1 MATAEPG
8 DVAPDQPIR
17 FKLEPAHIKQRL
29 IRELAEQK
37 KTQAV
42 LAKEYGV
49 SHPSIVSFKQRH
61 KRRIEAVRAD
71 LENEFAGLW
80 IADKSARV
88 AHYEATIEQLDAQIF
103 RALEGLTDRESIVA
117 QLMSGTAVEDID
129 VAGDISDTL
138 TRLMKEKARALRAVA
153 EELGQLPSR
162 VQVNLGAGTSATLKL
177 EGVDLDKL

>member
-8 DVAPDQPIR
+8 DVAPEVPLR
-17 FKLEPAHIKQRL
+17 FKLEPAHIKQKL

-42 LAKEYGV
+42 LAREYGV

-61 KRRIEAVRAD
+61 KRRIEAVRED

-88 AHYEATIEQLDAQIF
+88 AHYETTLEQLDAQIF
-103 RALEGLTDRESIVA
+103 RALDGLVDRDSIVE
-117 QLMSGTAVEDID
+117 QLRQGVAVEDIEIGVD
-129 VAGDISDTL
+129 VSETL
-138 TRLMKEKARALRAVA
+138 VRLMKEKARALRSVA